1 MRYMELTCAV
11 LIRANIIWRA
21 GSRLSL
27 CLSLGQSLIFPGAE
41 VLQQG
46 FRPRRYRVSCSD
58 VIPSEREVALSG
70 RGVLV
75 LVIIVGTGL

>member
-1 MRYMELTCAV
+1 MLGFRDIYPWFQSIFSLV
-11 LIRANIIWRA
+11 YKL
-21 GSRLSL
+21 RLVRF
-27 CLSLGQSLIFPGAE
+27 QSLIFPGAE